1 MAWLMKMEIVYSL
14 FVPGLPKAQPR
25 PRMTLSGHVY
35 NPDTAKD
42 WKATIK
48 DYFMI
53 YRKPVIINP
62 VVLGVLFFFP
72 RPKRLLNYE
81 LYPHTSKPDS
91 DNLLKAVMDA
101 MTDAGVWK
109 DDAQV
114 YGHNAEKYYSQS
126 PSGVRIIVKARS
138 D

>member
-1 MAWLMKMEIVYSL
+1 
-14 FVPGLPKAQPR
+14 
-25 PRMTLSGHVY
+25 MTSSGHVY

-48 DYFMI
+48 DYFRL
-53 YRKPVIINP
+53 YRGPVITDP
-62 VVLGVLFFFP
+62 VFLEVLFYFP
-72 RPKRLLNYE
+72 RPKRLMNIAVK
-81 LYPHTSKPDS
+81 PHTSKPDS

-101 MTDAGVWK
+101 ITNASVWK

-114 YGHNAEKYYSQS
+114 YGHHVEKYYSQA
-126 PSGVRIIVKARS
+126 PSGVRIIIKARS